1 MSDPLSGTN
10 TRNLIQHVFS
20 PKIVGPTGG
29 YVVKTDLINI
39 DNIYI
44 SGTAYGPY
52 GPIGGGGSGTG
63 GSQGPTGW
71 TGYTGTI
78 GATGASGAT
87 GYTGPTGY
95 TGHIGPTGYTGKTGY
110 TGSIGPTGCTGP
122 SGVATGLIS
131 AFNYPYPVFP
141 DQVVP
146 PSSPT
151 FQTIATHQVILTS
164 WVNGQN
170 AQLQVFINAEI
181 YQHFPSPA
189 TEVYYFRITYEV
201 NNSGTQISFTPGA
214 NQTSLRFRSPGVDIG
229 LPINFCM
236 QTRATF
242 NQNDRIAIRVNVSS
256 VYQSEFLT
264 TGGYMYS
271 IFLPSC

>member
-52 GPIGGGGSGTG
+52 GPIGGGTG
-63 GSQGPTGW
+63 GAGSQGPTGW

-78 GATGASGAT
+78 GATGVSGPT
-87 GYTGPTGY
+87 GATGY

-122 SGVATGLIS
+122 SGVASGLIS
-131 AFNYPYPVFP
+131 AFNHTPPAFP
-141 DQVVP
+141 SEVIP
-146 PSSPT
+146 PT
-151 FQTIATHQVILTS
+151 YLTGYQTISTHQVTLS
-164 WVNGQN
+164 NWVNGQK
-170 AQLQVFINAEI
+170 AQIQVYLNVNIFQFLA
-181 YQHFPSPA
+181 SSSA
-189 TEVYYFRITYEV
+189 EVYFFKVTYDR
-201 NNSGTQISFTPGA
+201 NDSGTQIDFNNGNGFT
-214 NQTSLRFRSPGVDIG
+214 SPGVNVEI
-229 LPINFCM
+229 PINICM
-236 QTRATF
+236 QTSGTF
-242 NQNDRIAIRVNVSS
+242 YNGDQITLRVNVLSNYGS
-256 VYQSEFLT
+256 TFRT
-264 TGGYMYS
+264 TGGYMHS
-271 IFLPSC
+271 IFLPSY

>member
-131 AFNYPYPVFP
+131 AFNHTPPAF
-141 DQVVP
+141 QSQIVP
-146 PSSPT
+146 PT
-151 FQTIATHQVILTS
+151 YLAGYQTISTHQVTLS
-164 WVNGQN
+164 NWVNGQK
-170 AQLQVFINAEI
+170 AQLQVYMNVNIF
-181 YQHFPSPA
+181 QGLPSSA
-189 TEVYYFRITYEV
+189 AEVYFFKVTYEL
-201 NNSGTQISFTPGA
+201 NNSGTQIDFNNGNGFT
-214 NQTSLRFRSPGVDIG
+214 SSGVDIEIA
-229 LPINFCM
+229 INICI
-236 QTRATF
+236 QTSATF
-242 NQNDRIAIRVNVSS
+242 NHNDIVTLRINVLS
-256 VYQSEFLT
+256 YYGTMFKT
-264 TGGYMYS
+264 TGGYMHS
-271 IFLPSC
+271 IFLPSY